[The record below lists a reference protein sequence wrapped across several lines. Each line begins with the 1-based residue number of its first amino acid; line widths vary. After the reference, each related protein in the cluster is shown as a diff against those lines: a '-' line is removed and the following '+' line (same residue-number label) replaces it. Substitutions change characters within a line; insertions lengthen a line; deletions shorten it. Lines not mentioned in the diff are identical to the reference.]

1 MKVLNGVVICLFAI
15 MFFSCTKKVATYEQV
30 TENGVRITKNTGV
43 PADSTFKIELKEVG
57 FIDMENETDTI
68 RFLKSASNF
77 DLDEIG
83 NLYLMDREKNK
94 IHKYDKNYK
103 FVKAFGR
110 NGRGPGEFFLPG
122 FMNVRKDTLYL
133 SNWTSLRVIKYD
145 LNGNYLEDK
154 VFPTNENFP
163 SYPTKFGKEHYISQ
177 STSNRYKSDGKE
189 YMIEEVALFDN
200 KFNFIKHLYKLEY
213 DSKNDIE
220 HDPSELGSV
229 AAFSDSV
236 IYISENSKDR
246 YKIDVYNSD
255 GVKIRE
261 INKNYAKTKANE
273 KEAQALYEAGVKYG
287 MKFKMTYKNS
297 INWMLT
303 DKFGRLWVLAKN
315 GTEESLYFHIYENDI
330 LLNKIVLNVEK
341 GYDPYFVGDKI
352 VAINRDNN
360 NIKIYEY

>member
-1 MKVLNGVVICLFAI
+1 MKLLNCMVICMAALI
-15 MFFSCTKKVATYEQV
+15 ILSCSKKVATYEQTV
-30 TENGVRITKNTGV
+30 ENGIRITKNTGV
-43 PADSTFKIELKEVG
+43 PADSTFKITIKEVG
-57 FIDMENETDTI
+57 FLDMENEEDS
-68 RFLKSASNF
+68 LKFIKAVSNF
-77 DLDEIG
+77 DMDDQG
-83 NLYLMDREKNK
+83 NLYILDREKCI
-94 IHKYDKNYK
+94 IHKYDRDFN
-103 FVKAFGR
+103 FIKAFGR
-110 NGRGPGEFFLPG
+110 KGKGPGEFWLPG
-122 FMNVRKDTLYL
+122 LINVRKDTLYL

-154 VFPTNENFP
+154 IFPTNENFP
-163 SYPTKFGKEHYISQ
+163 SYPTKFGKENYISQ

-189 YMIEEVALFDN
+189 YMIEEVAMYDN

-273 KEAQALYEAGVKYG
+273 KEAQALSEAGAKYG
-287 MKFKMTYKNS
+287 MKYKMIYKNS
-297 INWMLT
+297 INYMQT
-303 DKFGRLWVLAKN
+303 DKCGRLWILAN
-315 GTEESLYFHIYENDI
+315 GNSEDSTYFEIYENDI
-330 LLNKIVLNVEK
+330 LLNKIALNIERS
-341 GYDPYFVGDKI
+341 YSPYFIGDKI
-352 VAINRDNN
+352 ISLNYDNN